1 MGTMN
6 VQFINTMVEDPGMG
20 QFAYCDKNGNFT
32 IKLPRGSYEI
42 SASDEVVF
50 GSVFIIELLT

>member
-1 MGTMN
+1 MN